1 MHVLVLGL
9 LYRTANTQLAWV
21 TERRELPSPPL
32 PCWALR
38 FFIFNFSLFS
48 CPPYNVFDYIQQLPL
63 GPFVSAP
70 LKEIARLNSTH
81 ISPEIHH
88 LYCRMFYYSQKWLS
102 RIPGIKSLTVHNSSA
117 TNADSP
123 QAITMFVLNSR
134 KRITVL
140 SGINFQNV
148 STVD

>member
-1 MHVLVLGL
+1 M
-9 LYRTANTQLAWV
+9 AWV
-21 TERRELPSPPL
+21 VERLELPSPPL
-32 PCWALR
+32 PSWVFR
-38 FFIFNFSLFS
+38 FFKFNFSSFS
-48 CPPYNVFDYIQQLPL
+48 RPPYNIFDCIQQFAL

-81 ISPEIHH
+81 ISPGIHN
-88 LYCRMFYYSQKWLS
+88 LYCRMVYYSQKWLS
-102 RIPGIKSLTVHNSSA
+102 RIPGIKSLTVHNSPA

-123 QAITMFVLNSR
+123 QAISMFVLNSR